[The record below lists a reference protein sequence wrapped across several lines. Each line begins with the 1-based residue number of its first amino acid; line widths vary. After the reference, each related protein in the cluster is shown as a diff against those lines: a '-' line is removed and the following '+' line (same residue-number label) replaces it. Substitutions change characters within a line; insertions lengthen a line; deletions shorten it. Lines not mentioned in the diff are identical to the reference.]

1 MKKKVFGMFLVL
13 AACMALFCITASAA
27 TTVKVGGSETMENN
41 PAVKVGTVT
50 WDPVTQTLTLTN
62 ARIETTG
69 YGIQFLYDNANQ
81 EITVKLEGTN
91 TLTVN
96 GNQEGSAIGIDAEY
110 SVIAGDSSTIK
121 FTGGG
126 SLQIKLQE
134 KEQPVTDATGIV
146 TNCVHLNIED
156 VTLDVECCDAQ
167 NNSIGLI
174 LSGVTGGGSNLTIGE
189 KALVQIKTGA
199 AESSRAIS
207 YRDNVTIT
215 PPILVPANGKM
226 ESGNLLDGE
235 GNVAKEA
242 LIGSGLTPITV
253 KAPEG
258 VTYTTRRVLLG
269 GYGKPGEAV
278 YVETAL
284 PTGYQSEFKL
294 TGATAAAGGDDP
306 GRKTADVGFL
316 VGTDPITVEISFQ
329 PYDYEIDF
337 YNNDGTEEYTSVQ
350 TAYDKDVYI
359 ADHWCLVP
367 GKYITGYNTM
377 ADGTG
382 ESYQLR
388 TTVKNLTAEKM
399 GVVKLYAQWADLPFR
414 DVTKTDWFLKEVSY
428 AYQRGMILGTEL
440 DQFSPEMEL
449 SRSMV
454 VQILYR
460 LEGEPQVTADNPFE
474 DVAADYYALKAIT
487 WAAENDIVKGYGDN
501 RFGPE
506 DDVTREQLA
515 AILYRYADYAGL
527 DVTAAGDLTKFP
539 DGNKIESY
547 ALEPMKWAVGKGI
560 IQGHDTGLLAP
571 QDGATRAEASA
582 MLYRLCTMK

>member
-1 MKKKVFGMFLVL
+1 MKKKVFGMFLIL

-27 TTVKVGGSETMENN
+27 TVKVGGSETMENN
-41 PAVKVGTVT
+41 PAVKMGTVT
-50 WDPVTQTLTLTN
+50 WDWETQTLTLTN

-69 YGIQFLYDNANQ
+69 FGIELDYTNGG
-81 EITVKLEGTN
+81 EVITVKLEGTN

-110 SVIAGDSSTIK
+110 SVTAGDSPTIK

-167 NNSIGLI
+167 NYSIGLS
-174 LSGVTGGGSNLTIGE
+174 LSGVTRGGSDLTIGE

-199 AESSRAIS
+199 AENSRAIS

-235 GNVAKEA
+235 GNIAKEA
-242 LIGSGLTPITV
+242 LIGSGLTSITI

-258 VTYTTRRVLLG
+258 VTYTTKGVLLG
-269 GYGKPGEAV
+269 GYGKPGTKPWI
-278 YVETAL
+278 TAKGTS
-284 PTGYQSEFKL
+284 PTGYQLEFKF
-294 TGATAAAGGDDP
+294 TGSESGIGGREP
-306 GRKTADVGFL
+306 GTVYADFT
-316 VGTDPITVEISFQ
+316 VGTEPITVEIFFQ
-329 PYDYEIDF
+329 PIDYEIDF
-337 YNNDGTEEYTSVQ
+337 YNNDGTEEYTPVE
-350 TAYDKDVYI
+350 TVYDKDVYI

-428 AYQRGMILGTEL
+428 AYQRGMIVGTEL

-539 DGNKIESY
+539 DGNKIEPY

>member
-1 MKKKVFGMFLVL
+1 MKKKVFGMFLIL

-27 TTVKVGGSETMENN
+27 TVKVGDSETMENN
-41 PAVKVGTVT
+41 PAVKMGTVA
-50 WDPVTQTLTLTN
+50 WDPATQTLTLTN

-69 YGIQFLYDNANQ
+69 FGIELDYTNGG
-81 EITVKLEGTN
+81 EVITVKLEGTN

-110 SVIAGDSSTIK
+110 SVTAGDSPTIK

-167 NNSIGLI
+167 NYSIGLS
-174 LSGVTGGGSNLTIGE
+174 LSGVTGGGSDLTIGE

-199 AESSRAIS
+199 AENSRAIS

-269 GYGKPGEAV
+269 GYGKPGTKPWIEAQG
-278 YVETAL
+278 TS
-284 PTGYQSEFKL
+284 PTGYQLEFKF
-294 TGATAAAGGDDP
+294 TGSESGMGGREP
-306 GRKTADVGFL
+306 GTVNADFT
-316 VGTDPITVEISFQ
+316 VGTEPITVEIFFQ
-329 PYDYEIDF
+329 PIAYEIDF

-359 ADHWCLVP
+359 ADHWGLVP

-428 AYQRGMILGTEL
+428 AYQRGMIVGTEL

-487 WAAENDIVKGYGDN
+487 WAAENDIVTGYGDN
-501 RFGPE
+501 LFGPE

-539 DGNKIESY
+539 DGNKIEPY